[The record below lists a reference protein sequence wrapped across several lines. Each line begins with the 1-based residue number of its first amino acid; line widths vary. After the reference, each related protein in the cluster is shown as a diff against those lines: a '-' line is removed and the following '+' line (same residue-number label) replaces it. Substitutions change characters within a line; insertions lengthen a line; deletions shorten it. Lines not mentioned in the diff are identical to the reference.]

1 MSQPALACPVCREAL
16 VLDDK
21 RLSCANGHSFDRARQ
36 GYWNL
41 LLPQKKRSKA
51 PGDNAEMVQARQH
64 FLEAGYYTPLAERI
78 GQLLQSELNPDEQTQ
93 LLDLGCGEG
102 WYTDRLA
109 RQLGCCTTGLDIS
122 KDAIKTACKRNK
134 DVHWLVATGADIP
147 LAEASVDAATL
158 VFSRLMPEPTA
169 RVLKPGGLL
178 LVVIPGPNH
187 LLALRSLIYTD
198 VRATSGFDP
207 AALLAEQFEPV
218 SCESLSFD
226 FTLDTAEAIQDL
238 LAMTPHGQRLKPEA
252 RTRLSQREQLQEQ
265 ADFTLYLF
273 HKR

>member
-1 MSQPALACPVCREAL
+1 MMQPALACPVCREPL
-16 VLDDK
+16 TQEQNQL
-21 RLSCANGHSFDRARQ
+21 RCCNGHSFDRARQ

-51 PGDNAEMVQARQH
+51 PGDNAEMVQARQS
-64 FLEAGYYTPLAERI
+64 FLEAGYYSPLVERI
-78 GQLLQSELNPDEQTQ
+78 GALLKNELSPGEQTQ

-122 KDAIKTACKRNK
+122 KEAVKAACKRNK
-134 DVHWLVATGADIP
+134 DIHWLVATGADIP
-147 LAEASVDAATL
+147 LAEGSVDAATL

-169 RVLKPGGLL
+169 KVLKPGGLL
-178 LVVIPGPNH
+178 LVVTPGPDH
-187 LLALRSLIYTD
+187 LLALRRLIYTD
-198 VRATSGFDP
+198 VRASSGFDP
-207 AALLAEQFEPV
+207 AAQLADLFEPV
-218 SCESLSFD
+218 AQETLSFEFKLPD
-226 FTLDTAEAIQDL
+226 ATAIQNL

-252 RTRLSQREQLQEQ
+252 RARISECMELQEQ
-265 ADFTLYLF
+265 AQFVLHLF